1 MQEKESIQAGT
12 SCIEI
17 RLRAQ
22 HSAFL
27 SDHRALGIRAAADL
41 TFETQLHSDLS
52 LSRGCSVRT
61 FHLTRFTERKHR
73 AIPNLSGDATVSDSS
88 CQREHIWM
96 CQVCTIRKWLCGMY
110 FFFFLAHKYFLIP
123 QIKNCHPQR
132 TIEPGRDASAALPS
146 LARKLQGQLT
156 ASENSV
162 FIRWQS
168 LPFRGTAPRAGDCSR
183 QAL

>member
-41 TFETQLHSDLS
+41 TFETQLRSDLS

-61 FHLTRFTERKHR
+61 FHLTRFTERKTPCDSKPLR
-73 AIPNLSGDATVSDSS
+73 RCDCLRFFLPTWAYLNVSGLHNKKMALWNV
-88 CQREHIWM
+88 
-96 CQVCTIRKWLCGMY
+96 

-123 QIKNCHPQR
+123 QIKHCHPQR

-168 LPFRGTAPRAGDCSR
+168 LPFRGTVPRAGDCSR